1 MVVRWVKMASLLFAV
16 VMVVGGCGG
25 GLSPSQQS
33 SRRQPSIRGSS
44 FPQEL
49 AAASRVSVV
58 EIDNYKGWAALR
70 MSNGLVT
77 VVAVPAIGGRIM
89 EYKLGN
95 HPFLWTNPAE
105 YGKTNEPPASEDD
118 RQWHNFGGYKAW
130 PAPQEQ
136 WGGPPDPLGS
146 ELDGGKWAGKITNR
160 GGPIGEIEMVSP
172 PDENVTGLQ
181 ITRRVQMF
189 AGTTRVLVTEPFKN
203 VSAQPITW
211 SIWGLAQVPGSLTD
225 RDKFNEEARIYLPLN
240 PDSRD
245 PNGFWY
251 LSAKKDE
258 AKQQFEV
265 LDEGKLMQVSYHYEN
280 AKIGADSGAD
290 SGAGWIAYVDGIHE
304 YAFVQR
310 FGVSRLGDYPDKG
323 ATVEVWTSGEDSYME
338 MEVLSPLYTLQPDE
352 QKSFEQEWYATC
364 LGGPIRDTTEVAAI
378 REPLSLASVEAG
390 LRLTG
395 EFGVFAPGKVEIV
408 LLDQGGEQIGEA
420 ITSLAAKPTRAM
432 VLDRT
437 LSPEPGAVAVSLRLV
452 SERGAPIGEVAR
464 VPLAAKTAQ
473 IPGG

>member
-1 MVVRWVKMASLLFAV
+1 VIRWARTLPLIFAV
-16 VMVVGGCGG
+16 VVMAGCGG
-25 GLSPSQQS
+25 GLSPSRQS

-49 AAASRVSVV
+49 AAASRVTV
-58 EIDNYKGWAALR
+58 EEDDYKGWQALYMR
-70 MSNGLVT
+70 NGLVT

-95 HPFLWTNPAE
+95 HPFLWTNPVE
-105 YGKTNEPPASEDD
+105 YGKTYEPPESEDD

-146 ELDGGKWAGKITNR
+146 ELDGGEWSFEITNR
-160 GGPIGEIEMVSP
+160 GGPIGEIKLVSP
-172 PDENVTGLQ
+172 LDENVTGLQ

-189 AGTTRVLVTEPFKN
+189 AGTTRVLVTETFNN
-203 VSAQPITW
+203 VSDQPITW
-211 SIWGLAQVPGSLTD
+211 SVWGLAQVPGSLTD

-265 LDEGKLMQVSYHYEN
+265 LDEGKLMQVSYRYEN
-280 AKIGADSGAD
+280 AKIGADSA
-290 SGAGWIAYVDGIHE
+290 AGWIAYVDDIHE

-310 FGVSRLGDYPDKG
+310 FGVSRLADYPDKG

-338 MEVLSPLYTLQPDE
+338 MEVLSPQYTLQPDE
-352 QKSFEQEWYATC
+352 QKSFEQEWYATS
-364 LGGPIRDTTEVAAI
+364 LAGPIRDTSEVAAI
-378 REPLSLASVEAG
+378 REPLGLESVEAG

-437 LSPEPGAVAVSLRLV
+437 LSPEPGAAAISLRLV
-452 SERGAPIGEVAR
+452 SERDAPIGEVAR
-464 VPLAAKTAQ
+464 VPLAAKIAQ
-473 IPGG
+473 IPEG